1 VLVNVK
7 FQLNTQIKL
16 LPEKFSITAVL
27 RLAERKRSMSYCLGL
42 QNYWLDVMGV
52 PVRIKNSETCTW
64 IGFAG
69 EV

>member
-1 VLVNVK
+1 
-7 FQLNTQIKL
+7 
-16 LPEKFSITAVL
+16 
-27 RLAERKRSMSYCLGL
+27 MSYCLGL